1 MPHTTLVT
9 TETLA
14 RNIGNTDWITFDCR
28 FSLSDTEAGIMA
40 YKTNH
45 IPNARYAHLDKDLSS
60 AITVTTGRHPLPE
73 FSILAEKLG
82 N

>member
-1 MPHTTLVT
+1 MTHTTLVT